1 MTSEK
6 KVLIIEDEPDMAFNY
21 EQIIRGNGMNGLVCT
36 EPKEVI
42 GLMSR
47 ERPDIVL
54 CDLRMPEI
62 DGMELLG
69 RIKTEWPEL
78 PVIMITGY
86 ATIDVAVEAMR
97 KGASD
102 FLAKPFPPDELLLKV
117 QRVFEYAEL
126 AEENV
131 YLKRELNREREYE
144 RIVGE
149 SKAIRNVFLQIE
161 KVSAADCRV
170 LITGETGT
178 GKELV
183 AREIHRRSPRKDK
196 GFYGVNCASFAGS
209 LLESELFGHE
219 RGAFTSAHAAQRGL
233 FEIANKGTVFLDE
246 IGETGPSLQAN
257 LLRVVQ
263 EGEFKRIGGE
273 SILKTDVRI
282 LSSTNRDIKKA
293 VAAGAFRE
301 DLFYRLSVV
310 QIHLPPLRERKEDIP
325 LLVDHFLIK
334 CFSQSKKRV
343 RGIASGALDLLLRY
357 PWPGNVRELEN
368 AVERATLMSLGGQL
382 TAEDFAFLFSSEGG
396 PQQRKGTLEDVER
409 ELIQRTLVECNWNK
423 TLTARRIGISRRA
436 LYEKALRL
444 GIALNPASYLKGA

>member
-293 VAAGAFRE
+293 VADGTFRE

-310 QIHLPPLRERKEDIP
+310 QIHLPSLRERKEDIP

>member
-21 EQIIRGNGMNGLVCT
+21 EQIIRGNGMNGLICT

-62 DGMELLG
+62 DGMELLE
-69 RIKTEWPEL
+69 RIKAEWPEL

-219 RGAFTSAHAAQRGL
+219 KGAFTSAHAAQRGL

-293 VAAGAFRE
+293 VADGTFRE

-310 QIHLPPLRERKEDIP
+310 QIHLPSLRERKEDIP

>member
-62 DGMELLG
+62 DGMELLE
-69 RIKTEWPEL
+69 RIKARWPEL

-117 QRVFEYAEL
+117 ERVFEYTKL

-149 SKAIRNVFLQIE
+149 SKAIKNVFQQIE

-183 AREIHRRSPRKDK
+183 AREIHRGSLRKDK
-196 GFYGVNCASFAGS
+196 GFYGVNCASFAGT

-219 RGAFTSAHAAQRGL
+219 KGAFTSAHAVQRGL

-257 LLRVVQ
+257 LLRVIQ

-325 LLVDHFLIK
+325 LLVDHFLAK
-334 CFSQSKKRV
+334 CFSVNKKRID
-343 RGIASGALDLLLRY
+343 GITSDALDLLLRY
-357 PWPGNVRELEN
+357 EWPGNIRELEN